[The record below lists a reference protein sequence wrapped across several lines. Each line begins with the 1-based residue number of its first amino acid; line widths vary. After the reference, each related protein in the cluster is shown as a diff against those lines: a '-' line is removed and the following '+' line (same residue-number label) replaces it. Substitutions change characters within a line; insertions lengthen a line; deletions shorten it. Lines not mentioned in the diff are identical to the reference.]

1 MMGRE
6 LGRVP
11 GDSGDQVSLLQC
23 LVDQELSSLA
33 RRSQHGDL
41 HPQIVLHCVHSALIL
56 RSSVLASS
64 PPRCA

>member
-11 GDSGDQVSLLQC
+11 DDSGDQVSLLQC

-41 HPQIVLHCVHSALIL
+41 HPQIVLHCVHSALI
-56 RSSVLASS
+56 
-64 PPRCA
+64 